1 MFSRNKIFSKKKF
14 SFIVIFLGLIFF
26 LSFNRFLRPVEN
38 FFWNIALP
46 FQKFFYISGQKIEK
60 EVSFLKSISQL
71 KIENEKLLKENQ
83 ALSVQNS
90 FLLDQKKENDLLRQ
104 QLDLA
109 PRKEY
114 HLEAGFVIGKD
125 PRGLENWIMIDK
137 GEKNGIEKG
146 MPVIVS
152 DGILIGTV
160 KDVYK
165 NSSSV
170 LLLSDAGSLIN
181 VKNIQTKAK
190 GILKGEYNL
199 GIIMDLVDHA
209 EVLNVGDEV
218 VTSGLGE
225 SIPRGLLVGKIQEVY
240 ETSDRL
246 FWQAV
251 IIPQI
256 KYSQLEVVFV
266 IKNK

>member
-1 MFSRNKIFSKKKF
+1 M
-14 SFIVIFLGLIFF
+14 IFF
-26 LSFNRFLRPVEN
+26 LSFNGFLRPAEN
-38 FFWNIALP
+38 FFWKIALP
-46 FQKFFYISGQKIEK
+46 FQKIFYFSGQKIAK
-60 EVSFLKSISQL
+60 EISFLKSISQL
-71 KIENEKLLKENQ
+71 KNENEKLLKENQ
-83 ALSVQNS
+83 ILSAQNS
-90 FLLDQKKENDLLRQ
+90 SLMDQKKENETLRQ

-114 HLEAGFVIGKD
+114 SMEAGFVIGRD

-146 MPVIVS
+146 MPVVVS
-152 DGILIGTV
+152 EGILVGTV

-165 NSSSV
+165 NNSRI
-170 LLLSDAGSLIN
+170 LLLNDTESIIN
-181 VKNIQTKAK
+181 VKNVQTEAK

-209 EVLNVGDEV
+209 EVLNVGDDV
-218 VTSGLGE
+218 TTSGLGE
-225 SIPRGLLVGKIQEVY
+225 AIPKGLLVGKIQEIY
-240 ETSDRL
+240 ETPDKL

-251 IIPQI
+251 ISPKI

-266 IKNK
+266 IKK

>member
-1 MFSRNKIFSKKKF
+1 MFSKNKIFSKKNF
-14 SFIVIFLGLIFF
+14 FLIAIVLSLIFF
-26 LSFNRFLRPVEN
+26 LSFNGLLWPVEN
-38 FFWNIALP
+38 FFWNITLP
-46 FQKFFYISGQKIEK
+46 FQKIFYISGQKIEK
-60 EVSFLKSISQL
+60 EIFFLKSISQL

-83 ALSVQNS
+83 VLSAQNVS
-90 FLLDQKKENDLLRQ
+90 LLDQKKENELLRQ

-114 HLEAGFVIGKD
+114 SLEAGFVIGRD

-152 DGILIGTV
+152 DGILVGTI

-170 LLLSDAGSLIN
+170 LLLSDIGSLVN
-181 VKNIQTKAK
+181 VKDIQTEAK

-218 VTSGLGE
+218 VASGLGE

-240 ETSDRL
+240 EAPDRL

-256 KYSQLEVVFV
+256 RYSKLEVVFV